1 MYESIRALDSRCSII
16 CNLASPS
23 NTILSYFFLFF
34 LIIDLYFLFPTVI
47 AQIFNP
53 TTELAIPI
61 GIQLMDQRQK
71 LKHNY

>member
-1 MYESIRALDSRCSII
+1 M

-34 LIIDLYFLFPTVI
+34 LIIDLYFLFPTVT

-53 TTELAIPI
+53 FAELAIPI